1 MVDHGDSA
9 FVSLKEFMGYRF
21 DRIEA
26 EVASLKQTVE
36 ELRSALQKMAVD
48 AAVVQ
53 STAKR
58 VDEIEER
65 LIQAEQTVRILKWIG
80 GVLTAVIIPLIIAVL
95 KSVLGL

>member
-1 MVDHGDSA
+1 
-9 FVSLKEFMGYRF
+9 
-21 DRIEA
+21 
-26 EVASLKQTVE
+26 VASLKQTVE